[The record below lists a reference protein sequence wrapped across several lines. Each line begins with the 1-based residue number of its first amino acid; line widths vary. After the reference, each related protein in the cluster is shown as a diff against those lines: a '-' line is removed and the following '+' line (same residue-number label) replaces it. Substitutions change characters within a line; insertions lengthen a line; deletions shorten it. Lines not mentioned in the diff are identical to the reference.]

1 MSNNARVKTI
11 LILAANPKNT
21 APLRLDRE
29 IREIDEGLRR
39 ANKRE
44 LYKLEQKWAVRSRD
58 FYRAILDYQPHI
70 VHFCG
75 HGAGEDGIVLE
86 DDTGKMELVQT
97 NALASMFKLF
107 AQKGVECVILNACYS
122 EVQAEAISQYVNY
135 VVGMN
140 RAVGDKAAV
149 AFAVAFYDAIAA
161 GYEVE
166 EAYELG
172 RSQMMSFRENEIPV
186 LKTKK
191 FPNSAIDDI
200 AINFEEV
207 IPPNPYQ
214 GLAAFGEEDADF
226 FFGQEKFVNNLAEVT
241 QKQPLVAV
249 VGPSGSGKSS
259 VVFAG
264 LIPKLRK
271 EGNWLIEIFRPGK
284 EPFLP
289 LASALVRQLEPK
301 AGETQQLREA
311 VGLAGD
317 MQQGRITLQQVVS
330 RILERNSGKR
340 LLLVADQ
347 FEELYTLCQVKEEQ
361 ERFADELLTAIA
373 QENITLVLTLRAD
386 FYGYVLSYRPLRD
399 ALQEYTPQLLSS
411 MKREELQAAIE
422 LPAQKLEVQ
431 LEPQLTQ
438 RILDDVGEEPGN
450 LPLLEFALTRLW
462 EKQINRELTH
472 QAYEEI
478 GGVKKAIANHAEQVY
493 QQLSEIQK
501 KQAQR
506 IFVQLVRPGEGT
518 EDTRRFATRAE
529 VGEDNWNLVSYLAGY
544 PARLVVTGRQEQQD
558 TVEVVHEALI
568 REWGTLREWMNA
580 NRDFRTWQ
588 ERLKVALREWK
599 NNNHD
604 SGALLRGVPLN
615 VAAEW
620 LRKRAGEMTQEER
633 DFIQVSVRKQKRRRQ
648 FTTFGVSG
656 AFIVVSSLAIFANWQ
671 WWQVQRVQLG
681 QSDALSQYSNELFNK
696 EENQKFDALIASLRG
711 SIPIK
716 RTKAQ
721 PSLQVL
727 TALRQA
733 VYGVKEHRLEG
744 HSNWVSSVAF
754 SPDGLTLAS
763 ASGDGTIKVWNLQ
776 SQKPIAT
783 LAGHSKVVYSVAFS
797 PDGLT
802 LASASGDGTIKVWNL
817 QSQKPIAT
825 LAGHSKVVYSVA
837 FSPDGL
843 TLASASGDKTIKVW
857 NLQSQKPIATL
868 AGHSESILSV
878 AFSPDGLTLASASF
892 DKTIKVWNLQS
903 QKPIATLVGHSDRV
917 HSVAFSPD
925 GLTLA
930 SASFDKTIKV
940 WNWQSQKSIATL
952 AGHSNW
958 VRSVAFSPDGLTLA
972 SASED
977 NTIKVWNLQS
987 QKPIATLVGH
997 SSWVLSVAFSPDGLT
1012 LASGSSDKTIKVW
1025 NLQSQKSIATLA
1037 GHSESVRSVAFS
1049 PDGLTLAS
1057 ASEDNTIKV
1066 WNLQSQKPIATLAG
1080 HNDSVYS
1087 VAFSPDGLT
1096 LASASADK
1104 TIKLWNL
1111 QSQKSIAT
1119 LAGHSNWV
1127 SRVAFSPDGLTLASA
1142 SGDGTIKLWNLQSQ
1156 KPIATL
1162 AGHSIWFSSLA
1173 FSPDGLTLA
1182 SASFDHTIKLW
1193 NLQSQKPIATLADYN
1208 RSVNSVA
1215 FSPDGKTLASPSG
1228 DMTIKL
1234 WNLQSQKP
1242 IATLAGHSKVVYSV
1256 VFSPDGKTLASA
1268 SGDKTIK
1275 LWNLQSQKPIA
1286 TLAGHSDSVSSVA
1299 FSPDGLTLASASA
1312 DDTIILWNFD
1322 FDDLVKRGCDWVRGY
1337 LESSPYVS
1345 DSDRHLCDGIPT
1357 NQ

>member
-1 MSNNARVKTI
+1 
-11 LILAANPKNT
+11 
-21 APLRLDRE
+21 
-29 IREIDEGLRR
+29 
-39 ANKRE
+39 
-44 LYKLEQKWAVRSRD
+44 
-58 FYRAILDYQPHI
+58 
-70 VHFCG
+70 
-75 HGAGEDGIVLE
+75 
-86 DDTGKMELVQT
+86 
-97 NALASMFKLF
+97 
-107 AQKGVECVILNACYS
+107 
-122 EVQAEAISQYVNY
+122 
-135 VVGMN
+135 
-140 RAVGDKAAV
+140 
-149 AFAVAFYDAIAA
+149 
-161 GYEVE
+161 VE

-191 FPNSAIDDI
+191 LPNSAIDDI
-200 AINFEEV
+200 AINFQEV

-226 FFGQEKFVNNLAEVT
+226 FFGQEKFVNNLVKVT
-241 QKQPLVAV
+241 HKQPLVAV

-259 VVFAG
+259 VIFAG

-284 EPFLP
+284 EPFVP
-289 LASALVRQLEPK
+289 LASALMRQLEPQ

-317 MQQGRITLQQVVS
+317 MQQGRITLLQVVS

-361 ERFADELLTAIA
+361 ERFANELLTAIA
-373 QENITLVLTLRAD
+373 QENITLVFTLRAD

-493 QQLSEIQK
+493 QQLSEIEK

-518 EDTRRFATRAE
+518 EDTRRIATRAE

-544 PARLVVTGRQEQQD
+544 QARLVVTGRQEQED

-568 REWGTLREWMNA
+568 REWDTLRDWINA

-620 LRKRAGEMTQEER
+620 LRKRADEMTQEER

-656 AFIVVSSLAIFANWQ
+656 AFIVVSSFAIFANWQ
-671 WWQVQRVQLG
+671 RWQVQRVQLG
-681 QSDALSQYSNELFNK
+681 QSDAIGQYSNELFNK
-696 EENQKFDALIASLRG
+696 EENQKFDALIASLGG

-721 PSLQVL
+721 PSMQVL

-733 VYGVKEHRLEG
+733 VYGVNEHRLEG
-744 HSNWVSSVAF
+744 HSNSVYSVAF
-754 SPDGLTLAS
+754 SPDGKTLAS
-763 ASGDGTIKVWNLQ
+763 ASADNTIKVWNLQ

-783 LAGHSKVVYSVAFS
+783 LAGHSREVYSVAFSPDGKTLASASRDGTIKVWNLQSQQSIATLAGHSNWVISVAFSPDGKTLAFASPDRTIKVWNLQSQKPIATLAGHGSSVNSVAFS

-802 LASASGDGTIKVWNL
+802 LASASDDRTIKVWNL

-825 LAGHSKVVYSVA
+825 LAGHSDWVNSVA

-843 TLASASGDKTIKVW
+843 TLASAS
-857 NLQSQKPIATL
+857 N
-868 AGHSESILSV
+868 
-878 AFSPDGLTLASASF
+878 
-892 DKTIKVWNLQS
+892 
-903 QKPIATLVGHSDRV
+903 
-917 HSVAFSPD
+917 
-925 GLTLA
+925 
-930 SASFDKTIKV
+930 
-940 WNWQSQKSIATL
+940 
-952 AGHSNW
+952 
-958 VRSVAFSPDGLTLA
+958 
-972 SASED
+972 
-977 NTIKVWNLQS
+977 
-987 QKPIATLVGH
+987 
-997 SSWVLSVAFSPDGLT
+997 
-1012 LASGSSDKTIKVW
+1012 DKTIKVW

-1037 GHSESVRSVAFS
+1037 GHSESVNSVAFS
-1049 PDGLTLAS
+1049 PDGKTLAS
-1057 ASEDNTIKV
+1057 ASHDGTIKV

-1080 HNDSVYS
+1080 HSESVNS

-1096 LASASADK
+1096 LASASNDK
-1104 TIKLWNL
+1104 TIKVWNL
-1111 QSQKSIAT
+1111 QSQQSIAR
-1119 LAGHSNWV
+1119 LAGHSNWIR
-1127 SRVAFSPDGLTLASA
+1127 SVAFSPDGKTLASA
-1142 SGDGTIKLWNLQSQ
+1142 SDDYTIKLWNLQSQ
-1156 KPIATL
+1156 KPIARL
-1162 AGHSIWFSSLA
+1162 AGHS
-1173 FSPDGLTLA
+1173 
-1182 SASFDHTIKLW
+1182 KEV
-1193 NLQSQKPIATLADYN
+1193 
-1208 RSVNSVA
+1208 RSVA
-1215 FSPDGKTLASPSG
+1215 FSPDGKTLASASG
-1228 DMTIKL
+1228 DNTIKV
-1234 WNLQSQKP
+1234 WNLQSQQS
-1242 IATLAGHSKVVYSV
+1242 IATLVGHSDSVYSV
-1256 VFSPDGKTLASA
+1256 AFSPDGKTLASA

-1275 LWNLQSQKPIA
+1275 VWNLQSQQSIA
-1286 TLAGHSDSVSSVA
+1286 TVADHSSSVIASHLVQMARLWLPPAVTTPSKCGTCKAKNRLPPLPTIA
-1299 FSPDGLTLASASA
+1299 F
-1312 DDTIILWNFD
+1312 
-1322 FDDLVKRGCDWVRGY
+1322 C
-1337 LESSPYVS
+1337 
-1345 DSDRHLCDGIPT
+1345 
-1357 NQ
+1357 Q